1 MAWQKKLKYADN
13 LFLLYGDK
21 SKKELQKIREQMEQ
35 VPANETMILV
45 ATGQMVGGKDLI
57 IRDWTR

>member
-21 SKKELQKIREQMEQ
+21 SKKKLQKICEQMEQ
-35 VPANETMILV
+35 VPANETM
-45 ATGQMVGGKDLI
+45 TDK
-57 IRDWTR
+57 